1 MFSAAAPGTS
11 QTMFGEGFGQ
21 KKKYYNFPVNMKSME
36 NNTFDSSQIFGG
48 PFFNTFL
55 DPVTF
60 CNKTFDSSLITLQYI
75 SNFQS
80 AAWKNA

>member
-48 PFFNTFL
+48 LFL
-55 DPVTF
+55 IHF
-60 CNKTFDSSLITLQYI
+60 LTL
-75 SNFQS
+75 
-80 AAWKNA
+80 